1 MGHKTRYRGNNNKRE
16 ELALDCFALDFDSV
30 AEIIVWALTDHL
42 FDRHGKL
49 CLHND
54 WSVQSTA
61 NNPPPLI

>member
-30 AEIIVWALTDHL
+30 AKIIVWALTDHL

-49 CLHND
+49 CLRND

-61 NNPPPLI
+61 NNPPP